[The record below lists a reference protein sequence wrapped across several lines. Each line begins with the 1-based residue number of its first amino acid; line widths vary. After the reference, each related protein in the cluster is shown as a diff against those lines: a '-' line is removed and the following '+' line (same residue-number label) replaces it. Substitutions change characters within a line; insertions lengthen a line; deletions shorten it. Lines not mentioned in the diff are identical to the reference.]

1 MQNATNAVH
10 VGTGRVAQRDAPTTT
25 LVPTTTDTLSF
36 PPVTFHGTEVDV
48 REFTVPA
55 TSPVS
60 DEENLTDMVWANAER
75 FGDAVSFQRRVDGT
89 WVDLTARDFAAQVMA
104 VAKGLLAAGIQAGD
118 RVCLMSKTRYEWT
131 LLDFAIWAAGGVTVP
146 VYETSSAEQVEWIV
160 SDSGARAVIVETSAH
175 RSVVD
180 GVVDRLGE
188 LRHVWQIDGP
198 GANNTP
204 GAVDELTSLG
214 ANVTDREVHT
224 RRHSVAA
231 EETATIVYTSGTTG
245 RPKGCVLTHRNLLA
259 EVRADVAAFPEILQ
273 PGNSLLLFLPLAH
286 VLARALA
293 LTCVYA
299 RLTVGHTADVKNLV
313 DDLGTFRPTFVV
325 AVPRVFEKVY
335 NGAKQ
340 KAHSEGKGKIFDTA
354 EATAVAYSEAQDHGG
369 AGIGL
374 KLKHAVFDRLVYSRL
389 RAALGG
395 RCIAAV
401 SGGAPLGERMAHFF
415 RGVGVPVL
423 EGYGLTETSAAACVN
438 TQAKLRVGTVGRPV
452 AGTSV
457 RIADDGEI
465 LISGDVVFTRYWNND
480 QATAD
485 SVVDGWFHSGDLGS
499 LDEDGFLSITGRKK
513 EIIVTAGG
521 KNVSPAVLEDRLR
534 ANPLI
539 SQCMVVGD
547 QKPFIAVL
555 ITIDEEFFPAW
566 KSQHNKPEGA
576 TVADLA
582 EDPELLAELQ
592 AAVDDANNAVS
603 KAESIR
609 KFKVLPVDFTEEGGE
624 MTPSLKLRRSVVA
637 KTYAADIA
645 AIYN

>member
-1 MQNATNAVH
+1 
-10 VGTGRVAQRDAPTTT
+10 
-25 LVPTTTDTLSF
+25 
-36 PPVTFHGTEVDV
+36 V

-55 TSPVS
+55 TYSIS
-60 DEENLTDMVWANAER
+60 DEDNLTDMVWANAER

-89 WVDLTARDFAAQVMA
+89 WVDLTARDFAAQVLA
-104 VAKGLLAAGIQAGD
+104 VAKGLIAVGLRAGE
-118 RVCLMSKTRYEWT
+118 RVCLMSRTRYEWT

-175 RSVVD
+175 RSLVD
-180 GVVDRLGE
+180 GVVDRMGE
-188 LRHVWQIDGP
+188 VRHVWQIDGP
-198 GANNTP
+198 AGGDKP
-204 GAVDELTSLG
+204 GVVDELTALG
-214 ANVTDREVHT
+214 ADVTDQQVHD
-224 RRHSVAA
+224 RRHSVGAG
-231 EETATIVYTSGTTG
+231 ETATIVYTSGTTG

-259 EVRADVAAFPEILQ
+259 ETQSAVTAFPEILR

-299 RLTVGHTADVKNLV
+299 RLAIGHTADVKNLV
-313 DDLGTFRPTFVV
+313 GDLGTFRPTFVV

-340 KAHSEGKGKIFDTA
+340 KAHSEGKGKIFDAA
-354 EATAVAYSEAQDHGG
+354 EATAVAYSQSLDHGG
-369 AGIGL
+369 PALGL
-374 KLKHAVFDRLVYSRL
+374 RLRHALFDRLVYVKL

-415 RGVGVPVL
+415 RGVGIPVL

-438 TQAKLRVGTVGRPV
+438 TQTALRVGTVGKPV
-452 AGTSV
+452 AGTSI

-465 LISGDVVFTRYWNND
+465 LISGDVVFGAYWNNA
-480 QATAD
+480 QATTD
-485 SVVDGWFHSGDLGS
+485 SLADGWFRSGDIGE
-499 LDEDGFLSITGRKK
+499 LDNDGFLRITGRKK

-534 ANPLI
+534 INPLI

-547 QKPFIAVL
+547 QKPFIGVL

-566 KSQHNKPEGA
+566 KSRHGKPASA
-576 TVADLA
+576 TVADLTSDPDLVA
-582 EDPELLAELQ
+582 EIQSAI
-592 AAVDDANNAVS
+592 DDANGAVS

-609 KFKVLPVDFTEEGGE
+609 RFRVLPVDFTEEGGE
-624 MTPSLKLRRSVVA
+624 MTPSLKLRRSVIA
-637 KTYAADIA
+637 KTFADDIA
-645 AIYN
+645 AIYD

>member
-1 MQNATNAVH
+1 MHEVTVQAASAV
-10 VGTGRVAQRDAPTTT
+10 T
-25 LVPTTTDTLSF
+25 
-36 PPVTFHGTEVDV
+36 
-48 REFTVPA
+48 
-55 TSPVS
+55 

-75 FGDAVSFQRRVDGT
+75 FGDAVSFQRHVDGT
-89 WVDLTARDFAAQVMA
+89 WVDLTARDFAAHVLA
-104 VAKGLLAAGIQAGD
+104 VAKGLIATGIEPGD

-160 SDSGARAVIVETSAH
+160 SDSGARAVIVETAAH

-188 LRHVWQIDGP
+188 VRHIWQIDGP
-198 GANNTP
+198 AASDTP
-204 GAVDELTSLG
+204 GAVDELTALG
-214 ANVTDREVHT
+214 AAVTDQRVHE
-224 RRHSVAA
+224 RRHSVTA
-231 EETATIVYTSGTTG
+231 EQTATIVYTSGTTG

-259 EVRADVAAFPEILQ
+259 EVRADVGAFPEMMQ

-286 VLARALA
+286 VLARAIA
-293 LTCVYA
+293 LTSVYA
-299 RLTVGHTADVKNLV
+299 RLTIGHTADVKNLV
-313 DDLGTFRPTFVV
+313 ADLATFRPTFVV

-340 KAHSEGKGKIFDTA
+340 KAHSEGKGRIFDLS
-354 EATAVAYSEAQDHGG
+354 EATAVAYSESLDHGG
-369 AGIGL
+369 PSVGL
-374 KLKHAVFDRLVYSRL
+374 RLRHLLFDRLVYSKL

-395 RCIAAV
+395 RCTAAV

-438 TQAKLRVGTVGRPV
+438 TQGALRVGTVGRPI

-465 LISGDVVFTRYWNND
+465 QVSGDVVFTQYWNNET
-480 QATAD
+480 ATKESLD
-485 SVVDGWFHSGDLGS
+485 GGWFHTGDLGS
-499 LDEDGFLSITGRKK
+499 LDADGFLRITGRKK

-534 ANPLI
+534 AHPLI

-547 QKPFIAVL
+547 QQPFIAVL
-555 ITIDEEFFPAW
+555 VTIDDEFFPTW
-566 KSQHNKPEGA
+566 KAQHQKPASA
-576 TVADLA
+576 TVADLSA
-582 EDPELLAELQ
+582 DPDLLAEIQ
-592 AAVDDANNAVS
+592 AAIDDANLAVS

-609 KFKVLPVDFTEEGGE
+609 KFRILPRDFTEENGE
-624 MTPSLKLRRSVVA
+624 ITPSLKLRRSIVA
-637 KTYAADIA
+637 KSYAADIA
-645 AIYN
+645 AIYG